1 LYSGL
6 LLAQGKREDG
16 ILEAWEIAEMDL
28 RAEIVVLSA
37 CETARGV
44 VKEGEGLIGFA
55 WAIFVAGCPSSL
67 LTQWQVADKSTAELM
82 TSFYRN
88 WRSQSISKAEALQ
101 RAQLNLLRSKQWSH
115 PFFWAPFVLIGDW
128 R

>member
-1 LYSGL
+1 
-6 LLAQGKREDG
+6 
-16 ILEAWEIAEMDL
+16 LEAWEIAEMDL

-82 TSFYRN
+82 TAFYRN
-88 WRSQSISKAEALQ
+88 WRSQGISKAEALQ
-101 RAQLNLLRSKQWSH
+101 RAQLRLLCSKQWSH